1 MTQMLT
7 YKAEEIFEDIEN
19 DEKNV
24 LMTIPEEVRNK
35 MGWTEGDVLR
45 INVEKGVIS
54 ITKVEKDADGK
65 EWRYHRIR
73 RYNSRSTS

>member
-35 MGWTEGDVLR
+35 MGWTEGDVLK

-65 EWRYHRIR
+65 E
-73 RYNSRSTS
+73 